1 MTVKKK
7 IDIWERGR
15 KHMNSG
21 PKLATFTYMVIKQ
34 LEWLLLSSLL
44 PHRTFKLCMFDV
56 HIWGH
61 KTIAKNLGNSLLSLL
76 FVEQLFFKFHQ

>member
-7 IDIWERGR
+7 IDFWEKDR

-34 LEWLLLSSLL
+34 LEWLLLNSLL
-44 PHRTFKLCMFDV
+44 PHCTFKLCMFDG
-56 HIWGH
+56 HIWGY
-61 KTIAKNLGNSLLSLL
+61 KPLLKNKGILS
-76 FVEQLFFKFHQ
+76 